1 MSVKSVLKSATAID
15 VAIFSALTI
24 AITWPQAVSLG
35 SLPDHHDAWF
45 NVWRLAWIAHALA
58 TNPRQLFDA
67 NIFHPAAGTL
77 AYSDA
82 VLFQGAVAA
91 PLIWCGLSPIVA
103 CNLLV
108 LASFV
113 FAGVACTAL
122 VRDLTGDSVA
132 ARLAGLAFACAPF
145 RFDHYFHLE
154 LLWSGWLPLVARY
167 GLRTVSAW
175 RPRDVLLTALAL
187 LGQVLSC
194 LYYGVIA
201 GTVAAIAAASAL
213 VFARG
218 APLGR
223 RAAMIALGA
232 ALLALPLAA
241 YARPYLQA
249 SKTVGARTITETRA
263 FDAAWVNYVA
273 APSSNHLYG
282 WTYVRWGGNER
293 QLFPG
298 VVAVL
303 LAGAAAFAASRRAPA
318 ATALAL
324 IVSLDLARGLHGV
337 SFPLLRLV
345 NPAVAGL
352 RVPLRFHVFTVLAL
366 AVLVGLGAAAI
377 RRRARPAFARALAP
391 VAGLAMLVEY
401 ASAPLALLPTPVPPS
416 PVFAQIARDP
426 AAIVIHLPL
435 PKPRGLPGRD
445 PYYALLSIRHWRPI
459 INGYSGFY
467 PPDYRL
473 ALERA
478 AEPSAGRAF
487 DAALALGA
495 THILIHVGQ
504 YTREELT
511 AVEAALLNDPRLSP
525 PARVDVAGE
534 PVLLVRAAPANGRAA
549 SPPNKTPD

>member
-1 MSVKSVLKSATAID
+1 MSVKSVLTSATAID
-15 VAIFSALTI
+15 IAIFSALTI
-24 AITWPQAVSLG
+24 AVTWPQAVSLG

-58 TNPRQLFDA
+58 TSPRQLFDA
-67 NIFHPAAGTL
+67 NIFHPAVGTL

-82 VLFQGAVAA
+82 VLFQGVAAA
-91 PLIWCGLSPIVA
+91 PLIWCGLSPVVA

-132 ARLAGLAFACAPF
+132 ARLAGMVFACSPF

-154 LLWSGWLPLVARY
+154 LLWSGWLPLAARY

-187 LGQVLSC
+187 LGQVWSC
-194 LYYGVIA
+194 LYYGVLA
-201 GTVAAIAAASAL
+201 GTVAATGAAAAL
-213 VFARG
+213 GLARG
-218 APLGR
+218 APLRR

-232 ALLALPLAA
+232 AVLVLPLAA

-249 SKTVGARTITETRA
+249 SKTVGARTIAETRA
-263 FDAAWVNYVA
+263 YDATWVNYLA
-273 APSSNHLYG
+273 APSTNPLYG
-282 WTYVRWGGNER
+282 WTWRRWGGNER

-298 VVAVL
+298 IVAVL
-303 LAGAAAFAASRRAPA
+303 LAGAAAFAASRRPA
-318 ATALAL
+318 AVTALAL
-324 IVSLDLARGLHGV
+324 IASVDLARGLHGF

-366 AVLVGLGAAAI
+366 AVLAGLGAAAI

-401 ASAPLALLPTPVPPS
+401 ASAPPLLPTPVPSS
-416 PVFAQIARDP
+416 PVFDQIARDP
-426 AAIVIHLPL
+426 TAVVVHLPL
-435 PKPRGLPGRD
+435 PKPWALPGRD
-445 PYYALLSIRHWRPI
+445 PYYVLLSIHHFRPL

-473 ALERA
+473 ALGRA
-478 AEPSAGRAF
+478 AEPNAGRAF

-495 THILIHVGQ
+495 THILIHMEQ
-504 YTREELT
+504 CTREQLT
-511 AVEAALLNDPRLSP
+511 AIEAAVLNDRRLAP
-525 PARVDVAGE
+525 PVRVDVAGE
-534 PVLLVRAAPANGRAA
+534 PVLLVRAAPARVGAA
-549 SPPNKTPD
+549 SPPNKAPD